1 MISFEKFILE
11 DGIPIYMQIMRHI
24 KQGIVSGSIQSG
36 DEMPSRRALSVLL
49 GVNPNTV
56 QKAYHLL
63 EEENIIA
70 SHSGAISY
78 IILDEAKVETLRRQ
92 LLENDVRAIIS
103 NMKKTGIF
111 KEEVLS
117 LINKLWEE

>member
-24 KQGIVSGSIQSG
+24 KQGIVSGSIQNG
-36 DEMPSRRALSVLL
+36 DEMPSRRTLSVLL

-78 IILDEAKVETLRRQ
+78 IILEEAKVETLRRQ
-92 LLENDVRAIIS
+92 LLENDVSAIIN
-103 NMKKTGIF
+103 NMKKTGIS
-111 KEEVLS
+111 KEEALL
-117 LINKLWEE
+117 LISTLWE